1 MKKYI
6 DDIVCTIFSVT
17 CFVLILPLMLILN
30 ITYIFIGSISYICDK
45 FLGRKCRFMTYKEFK
60 YFVVDML

>member
-6 DDIVCTIFSVT
+6 DDIVCTIFAVA
-17 CFVLILPLMLILN
+17 CFALMLPLMLILN

-45 FLGRKCRFMTYKEFK
+45 FFGRKCRFMTYKEFK
-60 YFVVDML
+60 DFFLDIL